1 MAVRAA
7 RMVIV
12 EVVADLGI
20 PERTPVNVLRVNP
33 EGREEI
39 AVKVEGASVVIGWL
53 KAIPAVAATVAI
65 EVKVGP
71 EAAWTVTSKLPVA
84 VFPVRELI
92 ALNPRV
98 KVPVSPAPGAKEIT
112 PVTESRE
119 AQAGKEVT
127 VKEFAP
133 LLLRIW

>member
-1 MAVRAA
+1 
-7 RMVIV
+7 VIV

-20 PERTPVNVLRVNP
+20 PERTPVAESRVNP
-33 EGREEI
+33 EGRGEV
-39 AVKVEGASVVIGWL
+39 AMKVDGASVVIEKL
-53 KAIPAVAATVAI
+53 KATPAVAETAAL

-71 EAAWTVTSKLPVA
+71 EAAWTVTSKLPAA

-98 KVPVSPAPGAKEIT
+98 KVPVSPAPGAREIT